1 MVSNRL
7 AKGMMSLLMGI
18 LLVAGLVTTS
28 YAAEKVTVRIV
39 AAWPRAAQFETQQF
53 MEVIEAMQKEAD
65 QKLPGQIVFDFK
77 GAGEVVPTQQQVEAL
92 RSGMIDMILTAASYY
107 TSIMP
112 EMDVMSLSTMKPWE
126 ERQAGVNDYLEKLH
140 NTKANA
146 HFLSRL
152 GSGDLFHIFL
162 AKPVQKIEDF
172 KGMKIRVSPTHIPF
186 MKALG
191 VEPVVTPPAEI
202 YTAMERSVVSGYI
215 QPVASIRTMGLLPVT
230 KYMVRPGFYI
240 PTLVVLVNY
249 DFWKKLPEPLKNFM
263 TEGMKKGERAVMAA
277 YEKKMQTELDAFK
290 KAGIT
295 FIQLSPADAAKFS
308 KMADDGMMETVLKK
322 SPEEGKKLKEMISK
336 K

>member
-1 MVSNRL
+1 MANHRVMKGMVSL
-7 AKGMMSLLMGI
+7 LIGFALIAGM
-18 LLVAGLVTTS
+18 VTTS
-28 YAAEKVTVRIV
+28 FAAEKVTVRIV
-39 AAWPRAAQFETQQF
+39 AAWPAAAQFETQQF
-53 MEVIEAMQKEAD
+53 VEVINSMQKEAD
-65 QKLPGQIVFDFK
+65 QKYPGQIFFDFK
-77 GAGEVVPTQQQVEAL
+77 GAGEVIPTQQQVEGL
-92 RSGMIDMILTAASYY
+92 RSGMVDMVLTAASYY

-112 EMDVMSLSTMKPWE
+112 EMDVMSLSTMMPWE
-126 ERQAGVNDYLEKLH
+126 ERQAGVYDYLEKLH
-140 NTKANA
+140 NAKANA
-146 HFLSRL
+146 HFMSRL

-202 YTAMERSVVSGYI
+202 YTAMERSVVAGYI

-240 PTLVVLVNY
+240 PTVIVLVNL
-249 DFWKKLPEPLKNFM
+249 DFWKKLPDPLKNFM
-263 TEGMKKGERAVMAA
+263 TEGFKKGEHTVMAA
-277 YEKKMQTELDAFK
+277 YEKKMQTEMDAFK
-290 KAGIT
+290 KAGVV
-295 FIQLSPADAAKFS
+295 FIQLSPADAKKFT

-322 SPEEGKKLKEMISK
+322 SPEEGKKLYELVTK